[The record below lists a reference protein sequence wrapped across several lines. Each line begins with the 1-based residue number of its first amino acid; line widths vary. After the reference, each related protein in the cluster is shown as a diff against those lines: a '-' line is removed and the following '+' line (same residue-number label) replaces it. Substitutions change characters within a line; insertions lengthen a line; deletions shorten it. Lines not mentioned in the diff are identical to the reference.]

1 MYIARILYPVHVLGP
16 GNRIGIWFCGCE
28 HGCPGCS
35 NPELWQ
41 TQMRYHTTLQ
51 TVLQLIGQICR
62 TRPVDGFTL
71 TGGDP
76 FMQPQAL
83 RQLLPALRE
92 FSRDI
97 LVYTGYEYAQL
108 TETCPDI
115 LQNIGVL
122 IDGKYIESRN
132 TGLPLRGSDNQ
143 NILILDPQLEDIYQN
158 YLATAKNEI
167 ENFTAVDG
175 VISVGIHKP
184 GYDSQ
189 VDTLLKGKGLET
201 I

>member
-16 GNRIGIWFCGCE
+16 GKRIGIWFCGCE

-41 TQMRYHTTLQ
+41 TQQRYHTTAD
-51 TVLQLIGQICR
+51 TVLQLIRQICH

-76 FMQPQAL
+76 FMQPEAL
-83 RQLLPALRE
+83 KQLLPLLQE

-97 LVYTGYEYAQL
+97 LVYTGYEYAHLQ
-108 TETCPDI
+108 EQYPEI
-115 LQNIGVL
+115 LQHIGVL

-143 NILILDPQLEDIYQN
+143 NILILDPQLEELYQH
-158 YLATAKNEI
+158 YLDTAKNEI

-175 VISVGIHKP
+175 VISVGIHRP
-184 GYDSQ
+184 GYHSQ